1 MSTNNHIKGL
11 LTALCLAVV
20 PGIQAADLFDPDNYQ
35 NMAADKRAFRVGDSV
50 TLIIVENAKAKSSAG
65 TGGDKQFSISAD
77 SADVINS
84 NSASANIGTSS
95 RGDASTTRHG
105 FLTAQ
110 LSLTVVG
117 KNPYGNLIVSG
128 EQRIAINGE
137 EQEIVVN
144 GVLRTEDIDRN
155 NRALSTSLSSA
166 DIQFTGEGTV
176 GSAQSHNIFYNVLTW
191 LGIL

>member
-1 MSTNNHIKGL
+1 MLTHQFKGFI
-11 LTALCLAVV
+11 TALFLAAV
-20 PGIQAADLFDPDNYQ
+20 PSIQCADLFDPDNYR
-35 NMAADKRAFRVGDSV
+35 NMAADQRAFRVGDSV
-50 TLIIVENAKAKSSAG
+50 TLVIVENAKAKSSAG
-65 TGGDKQFSISAD
+65 TGGEKKFGLDAEGT
-77 SADVINS
+77 DVINS
-84 NSASANIGTSS
+84 KSVSANVGASS

-137 EQEIVVN
+137 EQEIIVN
-144 GVLRTEDIDRN
+144 GVLRPEDIDRH

>member
-1 MSTNNHIKGL
+1 MLIKTQIKGFFAAIL
-11 LTALCLAVV
+11 LTAI
-20 PGIQAADLFDPDNYQ
+20 PSIQAADLFDPDNYR
-35 NMAADKRAFRVGDSV
+35 NMAVDQRAFRVGDSV
-50 TLIIVENAKAKSSAG
+50 TLVIVENAKAKSSAG
-65 TGGDKQFSISAD
+65 TGGDKRFSLSAD

-84 NSASANIGTSS
+84 NSASANIGAAS

-128 EQRIAINGE
+128 EQKIAINGE
-137 EQEIVVN
+137 EQEIIVN
-144 GVLRTEDIDRN
+144 GVLRPEDIDRN